1 MEPRAWPELLEV
13 PLQAIA
19 DSCLMTASTVSRSC
33 SPPKKYR
40 SQQLTAYGFRR
51 TGVSNRSELGVSELS
66 SVFRVPNAEL
76 QTQEVLS
83 TGLCLSS
90 KTRVSKQTTMH
101 TTNPLV
107 FIGRPK
113 AANEQCW
120 D

>member
-1 MEPRAWPELLEV
+1 MAEIGPIARDQAWVGPELLEV

-19 DSCLMTASTVSRSC
+19 DSCLMTA
-33 SPPKKYR
+33 
-40 SQQLTAYGFRR
+40 
-51 TGVSNRSELGVSELS
+51 
-66 SVFRVPNAEL
+66 EL

-83 TGLCLSS
+83 TGLCLLS
-90 KTRVSKQTTMH
+90 KTRVSKQTTIH

-107 FIGRPK
+107 FIGHPK

>member
-1 MEPRAWPELLEV
+1 MHLAVRSRAPAC
-13 PLQAIA
+13 Q
-19 DSCLMTASTVSRSC
+19 TGAS
-33 SPPKKYR
+33 
-40 SQQLTAYGFRR
+40 LW
-51 TGVSNRSELGVSELS
+51 VSELS

-76 QTQEVLS
+76 QNQEVLS
-83 TGLCLSS
+83 IGLCLLS
-90 KTRVSKQTTMH
+90 KTRVSKQTTIR